1 MSLQSTSTSVNS
13 SVSDL
18 RRQLVRCLP
27 VSGAGLLIAWL
38 SGGLPPATWRLLLQT
53 VLQFH
58 TIWARQGSALLAPF
72 SVLIVQSLFLLIAW
86 IWFASIAVREFSTLL
101 AIVLQ
106 SRQIRPVRLLDSLTS
121 IHINAST
128 TSALHP
134 SGEILEKGFFARAPR
149 APSGAAA
156 PAPRFFPQGW
166 RTTIST
172 QKISAG
178 AKHIWQ
184 LFSSIL
190 QALLAHL
197 VQKVKSHAWLPP
209 QHKGQSGMRANH
221 GTLPK
226 ISTSADEEVLSA
238 SPEQPPMSENTL
250 LLTQEPAYKEWL
262 ENPFLDQLD
271 HMPVVCQTAFDGSPP
286 SAVGGKETWGAAPF
300 PVPRTGAHPSQ
311 GAGAP

>member
-27 VSGAGLLIAWL
+27 VSGAGLLI
-38 SGGLPPATWRLLLQT
+38 GLPPATWRLLLQT

-149 APSGAAA
+149 APCGGGA
-156 PAPRFFPQGW
+156 PAP
-166 RTTIST
+166 
-172 QKISAG
+172 
-178 AKHIWQ
+178 
-184 LFSSIL
+184 
-190 QALLAHL
+190 
-197 VQKVKSHAWLPP
+197 
-209 QHKGQSGMRANH
+209 
-221 GTLPK
+221 
-226 ISTSADEEVLSA
+226 
-238 SPEQPPMSENTL
+238 
-250 LLTQEPAYKEWL
+250 
-262 ENPFLDQLD
+262 
-271 HMPVVCQTAFDGSPP
+271 PVF
-286 SAVGGKETWGAAPF
+286 
-300 PVPRTGAHPSQ
+300 
-311 GAGAP
+311 